1 MANIIKGILI
11 TPNKKGTE
19 PKIYNFEYDNY
30 QDFYTLLDC
39 DIFGIQ
45 NRNFNGINA
54 DFYCDAEALL
64 KDNNNNQ
71 PSIITMKGKDVVEV
85 IVGSVFIC
93 KHDEEGETISLT
105 DEECEKILATV
116 KTVGLVDKKT
126 VLVANL

>member
-19 PKIYNFEYDNY
+19 PKIYNFEHNNY
-30 QDFYTLLDC
+30 EDFYPLLEC
-39 DIFGIQ
+39 DLFEIQ

-54 DFYCDAEALL
+54 DIYCDEEGKF
-64 KDNNNNQ
+64 KDNNQ
-71 PSIITMKGKDVVEV
+71 PSIITMNNKDVVEV
-85 IVGSVFIC
+85 FVGSVFIC
-93 KHDEEGETISLT
+93 KHNEEGETISLT

-116 KTVGLVDKKT
+116 KTVGLADKKT

>member
-11 TPNKKGTE
+11 TPNEKGTE
-19 PKIYNFEYDNY
+19 PKIYNFECNNY
-30 QDFYTLLDC
+30 QDFYTLLEC
-39 DIFGIQ
+39 DTFDIQ

-54 DFYCDAEALL
+54 DIYCDDEGLFR
-64 KDNNNNQ
+64 DNNQ
-71 PSIITMKGKDVVEV
+71 PSIITMQGKNVVEV

-116 KTVGLVDKKT
+116 KTVGLADKKT
-126 VLVANL
+126 VLVAQL